1 MDTPGAVYIIL
12 ELMEGGE
19 LFDRIKCSI
28 QLQEREAKLIFYQ
41 LVQAVKYLHDNQI
54 THRDLKVSWSY
65 LKKERGCKIV
75 NFFLGF
81 IVTKGEVNR
90 VFNMQCLM
98 YECWPENGFMWHV
111 IVTKEPTPIVI
122 IWGKCVAL

>member
-1 MDTPGAVYIIL
+1 LQPCIIEVKHVMDTPGAVYIIL

-54 THRDLKVSWSY
+54 THRDLKVS
-65 LKKERGCKIV
+65 
-75 NFFLGF
+75 
-81 IVTKGEVNR
+81 
-90 VFNMQCLM
+90 
-98 YECWPENGFMWHV
+98 
-111 IVTKEPTPIVI
+111 
-122 IWGKCVAL
+122 